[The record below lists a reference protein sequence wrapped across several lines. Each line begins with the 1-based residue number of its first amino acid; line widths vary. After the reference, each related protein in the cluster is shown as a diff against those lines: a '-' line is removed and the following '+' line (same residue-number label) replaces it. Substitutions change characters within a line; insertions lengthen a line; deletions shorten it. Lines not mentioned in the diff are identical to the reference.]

1 MSHARVGR
9 RPNGSDSRQ
18 TGRANKSNNKSHQL
32 YGRVS
37 PRNGWVFKDDWPTNT
52 RRATLSGQG
61 NPVAAAVT
69 SLELTSAVS
78 VAGGVRPRT
87 IGSHGQILPSRE
99 AFTDPADSGRLPHP
113 IGENGVK
120 T

>member
-1 MSHARVGR
+1 MPGLDAGPTGAIAVKPAGLTNLTINHISFTDGLRHATD
-9 RPNGSDSRQ
+9 GS
-18 TGRANKSNNKSHQL
+18 L
-32 YGRVS
+32 
-37 PRNGWVFKDDWPTNT
+37 KDDWPTNA
-52 RRATLSGQG
+52 RRATSSRQG